1 MFWEH
6 QLEQFL
12 ELQKEGA
19 QSEPQ
24 ILLKEE
30 EQSILALFQVLPAIM
45 LALKQAIRQILA
57 LQLLIKQLASAIFS
71 PQTRLS
77 VNPIVLPIAA
87 APPPPLAIGLVVELQ
102 ALAGRLPSE

>member
-12 ELQKEGA
+12 QLQKEGA
-19 QSEPQ
+19 QSKPQ

-30 EQSILALFQVLPAIM
+30 EQSILALSLLPAIM
-45 LALKQAIRQILA
+45 LAIEQAIRQILA
-57 LQLLIKQLASAIFS
+57 LRLLLKQLASATFS

-77 VNPIVLPIAA
+77 VNPIVLPIAT

-102 ALAGRLPSE
+102 ALAERLPSE